1 MEVYGELDEVDIDW
15 MKISNVDVSNTR
27 SFTSAAEQT
36 TQRHIA
42 TNKVAWS
49 ICLSVCLWQLC
60 CVCVRVC
67 IVWCPA
73 DAAEL

>member
-1 MEVYGELDEVDIDW
+1 MEQCLCVFRARKGLMEQCLCVFRARKGLMEVYGELDEVDSIDW

-42 TNKVAWS
+42 TNRVA
-49 ICLSVCLWQLC
+49 
-60 CVCVRVC
+60 
-67 IVWCPA
+67 
-73 DAAEL
+73 